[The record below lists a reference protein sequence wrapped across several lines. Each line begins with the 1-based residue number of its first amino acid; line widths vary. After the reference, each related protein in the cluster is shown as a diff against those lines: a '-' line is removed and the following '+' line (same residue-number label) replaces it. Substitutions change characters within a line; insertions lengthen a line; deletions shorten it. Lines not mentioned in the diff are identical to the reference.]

1 MVKNS
6 KKIKKKKIIM
16 AAGRLTI
23 QKNFSYLIDAFKK
36 SELIKKVI
44 F

>member
-1 MVKNS
+1 
-6 KKIKKKKIIM
+6 M

-36 SELIKKVI
+36 SELIKKGYILNILEKVL
-44 F
+44 